1 LKLSKGAFDA
11 SEGYVMRK
19 YLAAAAIGAM
29 LIAGQAAASDSAVV
43 NADDRFGAPF
53 PTSSQVQSADEL
65 LILLGGA
72 ALIGLLV
79 YGFSHDGKG
88 HPASP

>member
-1 LKLSKGAFDA
+1 
-11 SEGYVMRK
+11 MRK

-43 NADDRFGAPF
+43 NADDRVGAPF
-53 PTSSQVQSADEL
+53 PAASQLQGADEL

-72 ALIGLLV
+72 LLIGLLA
-79 YGFSHDGKG
+79 YGFSHGGEG